1 MSGHHFQDPCLPFL
15 LQAAIQLSSGHKC
28 VSHFLS
34 RSIPLSTASPHCSPT
49 SAFLPQH
56 ILSFGHDPKPQHPV
70 HPFLPLHW
78 HCTPQSSFQSLN
90 TDLACD
96 ETDSYYPVLRKTSAK
111 VTWSHPSLSSQQY
124 KAPPLSQLC
133 ILAKNYP
140 ERCNTFIFP
149 SFSIS
154 KKFQACF

>member
-1 MSGHHFQDPCLPFL
+1 MIRIPAPPFCCR
-15 LQAAIQLSSGHKC
+15 QLSSSQ
-28 VSHFLS
+28 VHF
-34 RSIPLSTASPHCSPT
+34 PLSVPFDTPFQGQSSLQSCFCFH
-49 SAFLPQH
+49 PQH
-56 ILSFGHDPKPQHPV
+56 ILSFGHDPKPQHPMQ
-70 HPFLPLHW
+70 PFLPLHW
-78 HCTPQSSFQSLN
+78 YCTPQSSFQSLN
-90 TDLACD
+90 TDLTCD

-111 VTWSHPSLSSQQY
+111 VTWSHPSLSSQQC

-149 SFSIS
+149 SFTIS